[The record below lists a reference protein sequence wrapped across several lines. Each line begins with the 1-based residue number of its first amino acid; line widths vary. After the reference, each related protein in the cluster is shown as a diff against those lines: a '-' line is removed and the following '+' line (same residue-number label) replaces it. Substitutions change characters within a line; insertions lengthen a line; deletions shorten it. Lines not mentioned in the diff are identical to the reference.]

1 MASGTI
7 ADLFFAYRQGD
18 GNARQ
23 ELMARVEALLEQFVH
38 SAMGTKLRTLEESID
53 LSQSVMLAF
62 HLGAAAGK
70 INLDSEQALKGYV
83 HAMVTHKL
91 ANRSD
96 KLKAAKRGGGEQPI
110 AGEEDAEVEAQD
122 LSASRTAHLDETK
135 GRIQAALNAEEM
147 DIFEGRILGRT
158 NREIG
163 EDLGKSADAVRM
175 IWNRAR
181 ERLLSMGI
189 LAAPGPE

>member
-1 MASGTI
+1 MAPRAI

-18 GNARQ
+18 ANARQ
-23 ELMARVEALLEQFVH
+23 ELMAQVEALLEQFVH
-38 SAMGTKLRTLEESID
+38 GAMGTKLRTLEESID

-62 HLGAAAGK
+62 HLGAVAGK
-70 INLDSEQALKGYV
+70 IDLDGEQALKGYL
-83 HAMVTHKL
+83 HAMVQHKL

-96 KLKAAKRGGGEQPI
+96 KLKAAKRGGGEQPLTAE
-110 AGEEDAEVEAQD
+110 AGAAVEASD

-135 GRIQAALNAEEM
+135 TRIQAVLNAEELE
-147 DIFEGRILGRT
+147 IFEGRMLGRT

-163 EDLGKSADAVRM
+163 EDLDKTADAVRM

-181 ERLLSMGI
+181 ERLLNKGI
-189 LAAPGPE
+189 LTAPRPE